1 MVSRESPPLLKNATK
16 ATIMESTPLIPAA
29 QYVRMS
35 TEDQQY
41 SIAHQ
46 ESVIAD
52 YARKRGFEVIST
64 YSDPGRSGI
73 SIRSRKGL
81 RQLLSDVIAGKA
93 WFQAILVY
101 DISRWGRFQDI
112 DESAHYEFLCRSAR
126 IPVYYGAEQFVNDG
140 SVASSIMKTLKRT
153 MAAEYS
159 RELGVKVLA
168 GQQRIARLG
177 FRAVGMAAFG
187 LRRMMVSPD
196 GRRKLVLQSRER
208 KAIHTDRT
216 ILVPGPRKEVECI
229 RTMFRLA
236 ASGKTIK
243 EIAWELNRREVKGPA
258 ARLWGHDRIHRIL
271 TNNAYAGWNTYGKT
285 TQKLGQISRA
295 VKPEH
300 WITKPGAFVPI
311 VGQELFDQVQKQ
323 LRKRGKHPPK
333 SDADLIRR
341 MKKILERHGV
351 LTHRLVG
358 QRYYTR
364 FGSLVKAYELVG
376 YRPRPK
382 VLTRNETERK
392 MRQLREKLYAKLK
405 NLFSDRVRFL
415 CFPGQ
420 KVGPIVEIDGCC
432 RLGVHLCRTV
442 YKRSR
447 ELGWLLPLRQCDR
460 HLPALVCTVDSSHSK
475 LLKFYVLPPFEGSA
489 KGKIVRADIPWVRSG
504 KELENLEGLCSVAN
518 EIAASSN
525 TRLPCIAVGDVL
537 IRDDTWTFSIGPRE
551 ISCGPITAALFRVLL
566 MNANRVVSR
575 ETLMRSVPED
585 FDLSDLGKRIYILR
599 KKLGSENSWRIR
611 TLPGIG
617 YMYVTP
623 KQSSGTTQPFN
634 TDSLLPLPGTQLS
647 FPRAVNR
654 TAYDGRIDNR

>member
-1 MVSRESPPLLKNATK
+1 MSRESPLVPRSATQ
-16 ATIMESTPLIPAA
+16 ATGLVPAA

-41 SIAHQ
+41 SIANQ

-73 SIRSRKGL
+73 SIRSRRGL
-81 RQLLSDVIAGKA
+81 RQLLSDVIGAKA
-93 WFQAILVY
+93 QFQAILVY
-101 DISRWGRFQDI
+101 DVSRWGRFQDI
-112 DESAHYEFLCRSAR
+112 DESAHYEFLCRSAS
-126 IPVYYGAEQFVNDG
+126 IPVHYCAEQFINDG

-177 FRAVGMAAFG
+177 FRAVGRAAFG

-196 GRRKLVLQSRER
+196 GRRKLVLQGGER

-216 ILVPGPRKEVECI
+216 ILVPGPRSEVECV
-229 RTMFRLA
+229 RTMFHLA

-243 EIAWELNRREVKGPA
+243 EIAGELNGHGTKGSA
-258 ARLWGHDRIHRIL
+258 GRLWGRDRIHRIL

-295 VKPEH
+295 VRRERWIAKPA
-300 WITKPGAFVPI
+300 AFAPI
-311 VGQELFDQVQKQ
+311 ISQELFDQVQRQ

-341 MKKILERHGV
+341 MKNVLARNGV

-364 FGSLVKAYELVG
+364 FGSLMKAYELVG
-376 YRPRPK
+376 YQPRPEVSK
-382 VLTRNETERK
+382 RNETEAK
-392 MRQLREKLYAKLK
+392 MRRLREALYATLK
-405 NLFSDRVRFL
+405 DLFSDRVRFL

-420 KVGPIVEIDGCC
+420 KIGPIVEIDGCC

-447 ELGWLLPLRQCDR
+447 GLGWLLPLRQCHM
-460 HLPALVCTVDSSHSK
+460 HLPALVCTVDPSHSK
-475 LLKFYVLPPFEGSA
+475 LLEFYVLPPFKGSA
-489 KGKIVRADIPWVRSG
+489 KQKIVRGDIPWVCSG
-504 KELENLEGLCSVAN
+504 KKLEKLEDLCNVGN
-518 EIAASSN
+518 EIATSSN
-525 TRLPCIAVGDVL
+525 TRRACIAVGDVL
-537 IRDDTWTFSIGPRE
+537 IREDIWTFSIGPRE
-551 ISCGPITAALFRVLL
+551 ISLGPVTAALFRVLL
-566 MNANRVVSR
+566 MNANRIVPS
-575 ETLMRSVPED
+575 ETLLGGVPDD
-585 FDLSDLGKRIYILR
+585 FDSSDLCRRIYILR
-599 KKLGSENSWRIR
+599 TKLGPENNWRIR
-611 TLPGIG
+611 TVRGLG
-617 YMYVTP
+617 YMYVTQENALG
-623 KQSSGTTQPFN
+623 KTQALDAGHRF
-634 TDSLLPLPGTQLS
+634 LLG
-647 FPRAVNR
+647 
-654 TAYDGRIDNR
+654 

>member
-1 MVSRESPPLLKNATK
+1 MISRESPPLLRNATK
-16 ATIMESTPLIPAA
+16 ATIMESTALIPAA

-41 SIAHQ
+41 SIANQ

-52 YARKRGFEVIST
+52 YAREGGFEVIST
-64 YSDPGRSGI
+64 YSDPGRSGV

-81 RQLLSDVIAGKA
+81 RQLLSDVIGGKA
-93 WFQAILVY
+93 RFRAILVY
-101 DISRWGRFQDI
+101 DVSRWGRFQDI

-126 IPVYYGAEQFVNDG
+126 IPVHYCAEPFINDG

-153 MAAEYS
+153 MAGEYS

-168 GQQRIARLG
+168 GQQHIARLG

-196 GRRKLVLQSRER
+196 GRRKLVLQDRER

-243 EIAWELNRREVKGPA
+243 EIACELNRREMKGPA
-258 ARLWGHDRIHRIL
+258 GRSWRRDRIHRIL
-271 TNNAYAGWNTYGKT
+271 TNSAYAGWNTYGKT

-311 VGQELFDQVQKQ
+311 VSQELFDQVQRQ

-364 FGSLVKAYELVG
+364 FGSLMKAYELVG

-392 MRQLREKLYAKLK
+392 MRQLREDLYAKLK

-415 CFPGQ
+415 SFRCQ
-420 KVGPIVEIDGCC
+420 KIAPIIEIDDCC

-442 YKRSR
+442 FKRSR
-447 ELGWLLPLRQCDR
+447 EIGWLLFLRQCHR
-460 HLPALVCTVDSSHSK
+460 HLPALVCTVDPSHSK
-475 LLKFYVLPPFEGSA
+475 LLEFYVLPPFKGSA
-489 KGKIVRADIPWVRSG
+489 RQKIVRGDIPWVRSG
-504 KELENLEGLCSVAN
+504 KRLEKLEDLCSVAN
-518 EIAASSN
+518 EIATNSN
-525 TRLPCIAVGDVL
+525 TRRPYVAVGDVL
-537 IRDDTWTFSIGPRE
+537 SREDTWTFSIGPRE
-551 ISCGPITAALFRVLL
+551 MSLGPVTAALFRVLL
-566 MNANRVVSR
+566 MNANRVVSNQQ
-575 ETLMRSVPED
+575 LMRSVPED
-585 FDLSDLGKRIYILR
+585 FDASDLSKRIYILR
-599 KKLGSENSWRIR
+599 DKLGAENEWRIHTVR
-611 TLPGIG
+611 GVG

-623 KQSSGTTQPFN
+623 EQSLGERQSNKRDGF
-634 TDSLLPLPGTQLS
+634 SILPCNHLALPNEDRCLT
-647 FPRAVNR
+647 RR
-654 TAYDGRIDNR
+654 KW